1 MSYYKYK
8 ERDEATRVNWNAI
21 TTDVVKTLKDQEAA
35 REEKR
40 QTIEDNYRN
49 SLQQIAD
56 APQGEN
62 KSINQW
68 ILNAS
73 SDMSNHLMMMNRN
86 LKSGLID
93 PRDYTVARQNID
105 DGWSQF
111 KQVSEMALEQSKITT
126 ERATNGE
133 GMMAEAALF
142 NDLNKF
148 QQWDKSQLYI
158 NPNTSV
164 MTIGLTDP
172 DGKLMDGV
180 GNFTTMEGFA
190 NRMRTRF
197 DSYAYSDDIRAQ
209 VDKLGKDIRL
219 DFSKNPAG
227 YTSIEDFAQKFTTGE
242 DFERYVTDTV
252 TALANTDL
260 KTLSVIEQGFDK
272 MGFKNIE
279 YDPSAEKTTIDADG
293 NITVGFKTNN
303 DGTTFP
309 VLDDGGLMQKAA
321 EGFLAEEFKAMLA
334 YEEKFQYK
342 PVKPSSPPS
351 AAYAKF
357 KADSAAAKVGA
368 TDKVN
373 SIGQLWYGT
382 ENQKNEAGSF
392 LAGLDPNIK
401 GVEAIGDQY
410 VQVTFKDGN
419 IAQFPFKDSNNN
431 IMPQDQFLRSVAST
445 FGIDNFDDA
454 LKRSQ
459 YDPNQ
464 AFSSASG
471 GFTLTEQE
479 SDLDAYNRIVADEFA
494 TFNNAFLIGNDPIKS
509 QQKVQNWLSG
519 VTGSGS
525 YQVEAIGDGGIG
537 SDFVIVRN
545 PDGNEVARINVDA
558 TPSESDVEAF
568 KSAIQN
574 SLENNAVSNP
584 KSLEALVKGKKQV
597 AGSGQQDNQSMKGFN
612 KGQKSN

>member
-86 LKSGLID
+86 LKAGLID

-105 DGWSQF
+105 DGWAQF

-126 ERATNGE
+126 ERATSGE

-164 MTIGLTDP
+164 MTIGLTGP

-190 NRMRTRF
+190 NQMRTRF

-219 DFSKNPAG
+219 DFEKNPGG

-272 MGFKNIE
+272 MGFKNIN
-279 YDPSAEKTTIDADG
+279 YDTSAEKTTIDADG

-309 VLDDGGLMQKAA
+309 VLDEGGLMQKAA

-342 PVKPSSPPS
+342 PVKPAQIRPESRVAGD
-351 AAYAKF
+351 AARAAAAAKDEAAITSVAQLYYGDANE
-357 KADSAAAKVGA
+357 KDSAAKSIQMSIPNARIVDVQA
-368 TDKVN
+368 DKVVITYN
-373 SIGQLWYGT
+373 DGTSDEFSFFDVSGNRKSQEDFIGSMGT
-382 ENQKNEAGSF
+382 R
-392 LAGLDPNIK
+392 L
-401 GVEAIGDQY
+401 
-410 VQVTFKDGN
+410 
-419 IAQFPFKDSNNN
+419 
-431 IMPQDQFLRSVAST
+431 
-445 FGIDNFDDA
+445 GIDDWKSV
-454 LKRSQ
+454 LERSS
-459 YDPNQ
+459 YDPDRPFSAATAYAETKQ
-464 AFSSASG
+464 AESKVEQYQK
-471 GFTLTEQE
+471 LVKQE
-479 SDLDAYNRIVADEFA
+479 SAAINSSLIIENDAPTTASN
-494 TFNNAFLIGNDPIKS
+494 LQPIIS
-509 QQKVQNWLSG
+509 NIPGANGYS
-519 VTGSGS
+519 VTGSKDTFS
-525 YQVEAIGDGGIG
+525 RTDTL
-537 SDFVIVRN
+537 VITK
-545 PDGNEVARINVDA
+545 PDGSELASINLDTGIKPEEVAKKVQQLIQGEIIGANAGKSDKELDA
-558 TPSESDVEAF
+558 LL
-568 KSAIQN
+568 Q
-574 SLENNAVSNP
+574 L
-584 KSLEALVKGKKQV
+584 GG
-597 AGSGQQDNQSMKGFN
+597 GSMGGY
-612 KGQKSN
+612 